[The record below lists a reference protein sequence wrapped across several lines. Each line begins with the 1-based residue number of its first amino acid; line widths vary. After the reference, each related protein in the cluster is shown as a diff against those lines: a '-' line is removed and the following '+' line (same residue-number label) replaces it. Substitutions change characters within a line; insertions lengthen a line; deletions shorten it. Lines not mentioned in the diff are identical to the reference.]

1 MTELPS
7 VLAKYQQVAEDLRTR
22 IAAGEFPTDRL
33 PGLSELARQY
43 RVGMNTMHAAESALA
58 NTGVLTICQGE
69 APYIHRENLGPGPA
83 LAVTGDVQALR
94 DLHRGLGALLDA
106 WDSRTDV
113 AS

>member
-1 MTELPS
+1 MTEFPS

-43 RVGMNTMHAAESALA
+43 RVGLNTMHAAESTLA
-58 NTGVLTICQGE
+58 ESGLLTICQGE
-69 APYIHRENLGPGPA
+69 APYIHRENLDAPA

-94 DLHRGLGALLDA
+94 ELHRGLGALLDA
-106 WDSRTDV
+106 WDAQAAA